1 MGLIRR
7 ITAASVL
14 LGLGVAGSIA
24 VAGSATAVATGDGH
38 GCGDGYRCG
47 YVYVND
53 NTTGTNTIAGF
64 LRHPDGSL
72 TPLPGSPFPA
82 GGAGTGSGI
91 GSQGA
96 LQQTSDGRYLMAVD
110 AGSNQV
116 SVLKIAS
123 GGGLSLVG
131 SPVFSGGTMPVSIAV
146 HQSLVYVAN
155 ASGPPNFTGFT
166 ISPAGALTPLAGSTV
181 TLPSGSLP
189 GDVLFN
195 ATGAV
200 LAGTLVDSSQIVT
213 FTVGSGGL
221 LTPAPGSPFA
231 AQATGPFGSEFRP
244 TNPSQLF
251 VSNAHAG
258 ANLGTVSAFRVAADG
273 TLTSIGASPFAD
285 LQTAPCWVEITRSGR
300 FLFTVNTA
308 VPSISSYAISP
319 GGSLRL
325 LGSTVFNFPTGL
337 GPEDAR
343 LSPDGKILYVVDT
356 GAGKVSAFK
365 VRNGSL
371 TELPSSPTSL
381 PAAAAPFGI
390 VVTGPSRQ

>member
-1 MGLIRR
+1 MRLIRR
-7 ITAASVL
+7 IIAASGL

-24 VAGSATAVATGDGH
+24 VSGSATAVAAGDGH
-38 GCGDGYRCG
+38 GSGDCQRCG

-64 LRHPDGSL
+64 LRHQDGSL

-82 GGAGTGSGI
+82 GGAGTGSAI

-96 LQQTSDGRYLMAVD
+96 LQQTSDGRYLLAVD

-116 SVLKIAS
+116 SVLKIGS

-131 SPVFSGGTMPVSIAV
+131 SPVSSRGTMPVSIAV
-146 HQSLVYVAN
+146 HQRLVYVAN
-155 ASGPPNFTGFT
+155 ASGTPNFTGFK
-166 ISPAGALTPLAGSTV
+166 INSAGALTPLAGSTV

-195 ATGAV
+195 GTGAV

-213 FTVGSGGL
+213 FTVRSGGL
-221 LTPAPGSPFA
+221 LTAAPGSPFP

-258 ANLGTVSAFRVAADG
+258 NNLGTVSAFSVAADG

-285 LQTAPCWVEITRSGR
+285 LQTAPCWVEITRNGR

-337 GPEDAR
+337 APQDAR
-343 LSPDGKILYVVDT
+343 LSPDGGFLYVVGT
-356 GAGKVSAFK
+356 GAGKVSGFK
-365 VRNGSL
+365 VRDGSL

-381 PAAAAPFGI
+381 PAGSAPFGI
-390 VVTGPSRQ
+390 VITGPSR

>member
-1 MGLIRR
+1 
-7 ITAASVL
+7 
-14 LGLGVAGSIA
+14 
-24 VAGSATAVATGDGH
+24 
-38 GCGDGYRCG
+38 
-47 YVYVND
+47 VYVND

-64 LRHPDGSL
+64 LRHQDGSL

-96 LQQTSDGRYLMAVD
+96 LQQTSDGRYLLAVD

-116 SVLKIAS
+116 SVLKIRS
-123 GGGLSLVG
+123 GGRLSLVG
-131 SPVFSGGTMPVSIAV
+131 SPVSSGGTMPVSIAV
-146 HQSLVYVAN
+146 HQRLVYAAN
-155 ASGPPNFTGFT
+155 ASGTPNFTGFK
-166 ISPAGALTPLAGSTV
+166 INSGGVLTPLAGSTV

-195 ATGAV
+195 STGAV
-200 LAGTLVDSSQIVT
+200 LAGTLIDSSQIVT
-213 FTVGSGGL
+213 FTVRPGGR
-221 LTPAPGSPFA
+221 LTPAPGSPFR

-244 TNPSQLF
+244 TNSRQLF

-258 ANLGTVSAFRVAADG
+258 PNLGSVSAFRVAADG
-273 TLTSIGASPFAD
+273 ALTSIGASPFAD
-285 LQTAPCWVEITRSGR
+285 LQTAPCWVEITRNGR

-337 GPEDAR
+337 TPQDAR
-343 LSPDGKILYVVDT
+343 LSPDGTNLYVVGT
-356 GAGKVSAFK
+356 GAGKVSGFR
-365 VRNGSL
+365 VRGGSL
-371 TELPSSPTSL
+371 TELSSSPTSL
-381 PAAAAPFGI
+381 PAGSAPFGI
-390 VVTGPSRQ
+390 VVTGPSGR

>member
-1 MGLIRR
+1 MRLIRR
-7 ITAASVL
+7 IIAAAGL
-14 LGLGVAGSIA
+14 LGLGAAGAIA
-24 VAGSATAVATGDGH
+24 AAGGATAAAAGDSR
-38 GCGDGYRCG
+38 GCGDGHRCG
-47 YVYVND
+47 FVYVND

-64 LRHPDGSL
+64 LRHRDGSL

-82 GGAGTGSGI
+82 GGAGTGAAI

-96 LQQTSDGRYLMAVD
+96 LQQTSDGRHLLAVD

-116 SVLKIAS
+116 SVLKIAP

-131 SPVFSGGTMPVSIAV
+131 SPVSSGGTMPVSIAV
-146 HQSLVYVAN
+146 HQGLVYVAN
-155 ASGPPNFTGFT
+155 ASGTPNFTGFT
-166 ISPAGALTPLAGSTV
+166 ISPTGALTPLAGSAV
-181 TLPSGSLP
+181 TFPPGSLP

-200 LAGTLVDSSQIVT
+200 LAGTLIDSSQIVT
-213 FTVGSGGL
+213 FTVRPGGL
-221 LTPAPGSPFA
+221 LTPAPGSPFP

-244 TNPSQLF
+244 TNPGQLF

-258 ANLGTVSAFRVAADG
+258 ANLGSVSAFSVAADG

-285 LQTAPCWVEITRSGR
+285 LQTAPCWVEITRNGR

-337 GPEDAR
+337 APQDAR
-343 LSPDGKILYVVDT
+343 LSPDGKILYVVGT
-356 GAGKVSAFK
+356 GARKVSGFG
-365 VRNGSL
+365 VRGGSL

-381 PAAAAPFGI
+381 PARSAPFGI
-390 VVTGPSRQ
+390 VVTRPST